1 MAKKVTIQDIA
12 DELHLSRNTI
22 SKAINN
28 TGNVAPETKN
38 IIFKKA
44 AEMGYKQF
52 PILQAGLSSP
62 MATSTREIALF
73 TKTVPNSQ
81 PLTSALIDSFQKKI
95 SMLGYRLII
104 YILRDDVISSLTFP
118 ENFSLE
124 KTTAILC
131 TELFDK
137 RYTEFICSQNIPTLF
152 IDSFANVNNEKLPTS
167 LMLMENTNSVS
178 EIMQH
183 LFESGCEKIGFVGD
197 NMHCQS
203 FYERWKAYQAAMKAH
218 KVKDYKD
225 YSILADDKSPY
236 NDALW
241 LSEQIKSLK
250 ALPDAFVCAN
260 DYLAICTI
268 KALRQLGYQ
277 IPRDIKIAGFDNSNE
292 SDIIDPA
299 LTTVTI
305 YGKQMGYMA
314 TEILLSRV
322 KYPDIPNSTTYVN
335 TDVIFRKSTG
345 DK

>member
-1 MAKKVTIQDIA
+1 MAKRVTIQDIA

-28 TGNVAPETKN
+28 TGNVSPETKN
-38 IIFKKA
+38 LIFRKA

-52 PILQAGLSSP
+52 PILQAGLNSP
-62 MATSTREIALF
+62 MASSTREIALF
-73 TKTVPNSQ
+73 TKSVPNSQ
-81 PLTSALIDSFQKKI
+81 PLTSALIDAFQKKI

-137 RYTEFICSQNIPTLF
+137 DYSRFICSQNIPTLF
-152 IDSFANVNNEKLPTS
+152 IDSYANVNNEKLPSS
-167 LMLMENTNSVS
+167 LLLMENTNSVCQ
-178 EIMQH
+178 IMEH
-183 LFESGCEKIGFVGD
+183 LFSSGCKNIGFVGD

-203 FYERWKAYQAAMKAH
+203 FYERWNAYQSSMKAH
-218 KVKDYKD
+218 QIKNYKD
-225 YSILADDKSPY
+225 FSILEDDKSPY
-236 NDALW
+236 NDFEW
-241 LSEQIKSLK
+241 LAGKIKELK
-250 ALPDAFVCAN
+250 TLPDAFVCAN
-260 DYLAICTI
+260 DYIAICTI
-268 KALRQLGYQ
+268 KALRYLGYK
-277 IPRDIKIAGFDNSNE
+277 IPKDIKIAGFDNSNE

-305 YGKQMGYMA
+305 YGKQMGYMS

-322 KYPDIPNSTTYVN
+322 KFPDIPNCTTYVD
-335 TDVIFRKSTG
+335 TDVIFRKSTC
-345 DK
+345 DN